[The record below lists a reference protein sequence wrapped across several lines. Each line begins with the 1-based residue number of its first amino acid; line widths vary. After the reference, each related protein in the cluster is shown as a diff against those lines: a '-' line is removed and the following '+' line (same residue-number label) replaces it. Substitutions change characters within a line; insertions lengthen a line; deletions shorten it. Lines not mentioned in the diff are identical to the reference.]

1 MGTNKNVVVS
11 FSIAILLLLS
21 LLLLLTY
28 NSKCNQS
35 HNTAGPA
42 MQSSQNFYNVGNYS
56 NTPEPFYIEKFSEA
70 EPFTQEEQFNNPG
83 GLPVPKGEIAKWEK
97 EHDGAKRAICKRWK
111 NMGLDTTVY
120 ELNNGK
126 VKCNDVNA
134 DTAPERTPEQIAA
147 ANAAYKNLKNNNTS
161 KPASIPASKPASA
174 KSNINN
180 GVGNFRKYQPFTD
193 YGEGMNIEEGF
204 NNYEE
209 GMTVEQMADLA
220 SVQMSNEVSPQ
231 WSARANQQTQN
242 SPMMSSQGPA
252 GSFNGDSS
260 FQPVSNMGGGM
271 GGGGGGSNQ
280 QGMQSCFPRDRLT
293 ADDLLPKD
301 AADSKWAQINPSGGG
316 NISDQNYLTAGYHVG
331 VNTVGQSLRNANLQ
345 LRSEIPNPQDA
356 VGPWMISTIEPDLR
370 QNTLEIGSSI
380 SY

>member
-42 MQSSQNFYNVGNYS
+42 MQNSYNVGNYS
-56 NTPEPFYIEKFSEA
+56 KGPEPFYFEKFTQN
-70 EPFTQEEQFNNPG
+70 EPFATAHSASSAPSAPMRQENYANGRDESFGTQN
-83 GLPVPKGEIAKWEK
+83 V
-97 EHDGAKRAICKRWK
+97 
-111 NMGLDTTVY
+111 
-120 ELNNGK
+120 
-126 VKCNDVNA
+126 
-134 DTAPERTPEQIAA
+134 
-147 ANAAYKNLKNNNTS
+147 
-161 KPASIPASKPASA
+161 
-174 KSNINN
+174 
-180 GVGNFRKYQPFTD
+180 
-193 YGEGMNIEEGF
+193 
-204 NNYEE
+204 
-209 GMTVEQMADLA
+209 VEPMADLA

-231 WSARANQQTQN
+231 WSARANQQIQN
-242 SPMMSSQGPA
+242 SPMMSSQGQGRGPT

-260 FQPVSNMGGGM
+260 YQPVSNMGGGM
-271 GGGGGGSNQ
+271 AGAGDSSFASNQ

-301 AADSKWAQINPSGGG
+301 AADSKWAQINPSGAG
-316 NISDQNYLTAGYHVG
+316 NISDQNYLTAGFHTG

>member
-42 MQSSQNFYNVGNYS
+42 MQNSQNSYNVGNYS
-56 NTPEPFYIEKFSEA
+56 KGPEPFYFEKFTQN
-70 EPFTQEEQFNNPG
+70 EPFATAHSAPSAHSAHSAPSKRPENYANGRDESFGTQN
-83 GLPVPKGEIAKWEK
+83 
-97 EHDGAKRAICKRWK
+97 
-111 NMGLDTTVY
+111 
-120 ELNNGK
+120 
-126 VKCNDVNA
+126 
-134 DTAPERTPEQIAA
+134 
-147 ANAAYKNLKNNNTS
+147 
-161 KPASIPASKPASA
+161 
-174 KSNINN
+174 
-180 GVGNFRKYQPFTD
+180 
-193 YGEGMNIEEGF
+193 
-204 NNYEE
+204 
-209 GMTVEQMADLA
+209 VEPMADLA
-220 SVQMSNEVSPQ
+220 SVQMSNEVSSQ

-242 SPMMSSQGPA
+242 TPMMSSQGQGQGPA

-260 FQPVSNMGGGM
+260 YQPVSNMGGGM
-271 GGGGGGSNQ
+271 GGAGDSSFASNQ

-316 NISDQNYLTAGYHVG
+316 NISDQNYLTAGFHTG

>member
-42 MQSSQNFYNVGNYS
+42 MQNSYNVGNYS
-56 NTPEPFYIEKFSEA
+56 KGPEPFYFEKFTQN
-70 EPFTQEEQFNNPG
+70 EPFAQEEQEQFTGQLTSAQIDEYKNAPYSKQIQ
-83 GLPVPKGEIAKWEK
+83 LEK
-97 EHDGAKRAICKRWK
+97 YYRKQLK
-111 NMGLDTTVY
+111 LDTTI
-120 ELNNGK
+120 LTRFKKSSN
-126 VKCNDVNA
+126 
-134 DTAPERTPEQIAA
+134 
-147 ANAAYKNLKNNNTS
+147 S
-161 KPASIPASKPASA
+161 K
-174 KSNINN
+174 
-180 GVGNFRKYQPFTD
+180 FTD
-193 YGEGMNIEEGF
+193 YKDGMNVESFGNYNEE
-204 NNYEE
+204 
-209 GMTVEQMADLA
+209 MTVEPMADLA

-242 SPMMSSQGPA
+242 SPMMSSQGQGPA

-260 FQPVSNMGGGM
+260 FQPVSNMGGM
-271 GGGGGGSNQ
+271 GAGAGGSNQ